1 MSDHTTPV
9 LLDGLRTP
17 FGKYKGALSGYSARD
32 LNAIVIKALLAKVP
46 ELMQS
51 DGVLLGQVLQA
62 TQGQNPARLAA
73 SDAGLPLTIPAA
85 TFNSVCLAGLS
96 TVADA
101 TRRIHLGE
109 GRAYIV
115 GGGDSMSRAPHAAL
129 MRTGIVRPGSLEMI
143 DVMIRDGLWCSI
155 SNEGVGEISER
166 ANRELR
172 VSREAQDE
180 IAVRS
185 HQLAA
190 QAYQQGLFGTEVISV
205 QLKNEAFSSD
215 EGVRGE
221 SSLDK
226 VSKLLPAFN
235 EFGTITAG
243 NASQMSDGAS
253 IGAVTSLAF
262 AKEIGRAP
270 LAKIISFAEVAGP
283 DTSLHLKPVY
293 AIELALKKAGLKVSD
308 IDLFEINEAFAAV
321 VATTCTHLKVPLDI
335 TNVNGGAIA
344 IGHPLGGTGFR
355 LLLTL
360 AKELQRRNA
369 RYGVASM
376 CGGGGQG
383 FAVIIER
390 I

>member
-1 MSDHTTPV
+1 M
-9 LLDGLRTP
+9 
-17 FGKYKGALSGYSARD
+17 
-32 LNAIVIKALLAKVP
+32 
-46 ELMQS
+46 
-51 DGVLLGQVLQA
+51 
-62 TQGQNPARLAA
+62 
-73 SDAGLPLTIPAA
+73 
-85 TFNSVCLAGLS
+85 
-96 TVADA
+96 
-101 TRRIHLGE
+101 
-109 GRAYIV
+109 
-115 GGGDSMSRAPHAAL
+115 
-129 MRTGIVRPGSLEMI
+129 
-143 DVMIRDGLWCSI
+143 
-155 SNEGVGEISER
+155 
-166 ANRELR
+166 
-172 VSREAQDE
+172 
-180 IAVRS
+180 
-185 HQLAA
+185 
-190 QAYQQGLFGTEVISV
+190 FGTEVISV

-221 SSLDK
+221 SNLDK

-283 DTSLHLKPVY
+283 DTSLHLKPAY

-321 VATTCTHLKVPLDI
+321 VAATCTHLKIPLDI